1 MLLLFVVVV
10 LRIRY
15 RRVYLGKFCYLWSV
29 PRGTFIYTRISKPV
43 DAQIIMSIIKIGK
56 HTVEIYDDIE
66 SLPVVR
72 YHKYSKMLLVD
83 AGIGSGAGAASEH
96 LAKISAFVRQGKTA
110 EALQGLENLIQ
121 SLEFSAAELNPKML
135 AFAALV
141 KSVDGEPITD
151 ITDEGLQKTAKMFD
165 GEPMGDVAH
174 AFAGVKK
181 KIDDSLRLYFPNF
194 FEDSESKEYYD
205 RLRRRVLCQL
215 EAIRN
220 GGANCLNAELDKTT
234 DDVLTFYKPLQ
245 YAGSTGMEVRHDK
258 GFESLCVALAENLH
272 IDAKKMS
279 VMEYYNA
286 VEYAQERAK
295 ETKTKTRKK

>member
-1 MLLLFVVVV
+1 
-10 LRIRY
+10 
-15 RRVYLGKFCYLWSV
+15 
-29 PRGTFIYTRISKPV
+29 
-43 DAQIIMSIIKIGK
+43 MSIIKIGK

-96 LAKISAFVRQGKTA
+96 LTKISAFMRQGKTP

-245 YAGSTGMEVRHDK
+245 YAGSTGMEVKHDK

>member
-1 MLLLFVVVV
+1 M
-10 LRIRY
+10 R
-15 RRVYLGKFCYLWSV
+15 
-29 PRGTFIYTRISKPV
+29 
-43 DAQIIMSIIKIGK
+43 
-56 HTVEIYDDIE
+56 
-66 SLPVVR
+66 
-72 YHKYSKMLLVD
+72 
-83 AGIGSGAGAASEH
+83 
-96 LAKISAFVRQGKTA
+96 
-110 EALQGLENLIQ
+110 AL
-121 SLEFSAAELNPKML
+121 
-135 AFAALV
+135 
-141 KSVDGEPITD
+141 
-151 ITDEGLQKTAKMFD
+151 
-165 GEPMGDVAH
+165 
-174 AFAGVKK
+174 KK

-220 GGANCLNAELDKTT
+220 GGANCLNAELDKST

-245 YAGSTGMEVRHDK
+245 YAGSTGMEVKHDK

-272 IDAKKMS
+272 IDTKKMS

>member
-1 MLLLFVVVV
+1 
-10 LRIRY
+10 
-15 RRVYLGKFCYLWSV
+15 
-29 PRGTFIYTRISKPV
+29 
-43 DAQIIMSIIKIGK
+43 MSIIKIGK

-110 EALQGLENLIQ
+110 EALQGLENLVQ

-181 KIDDSLRLYFPNF
+181 KNR
-194 FEDSESKEYYD
+194 
-205 RLRRRVLCQL
+205 
-215 EAIRN
+215 
-220 GGANCLNAELDKTT
+220 
-234 DDVLTFYKPLQ
+234 
-245 YAGSTGMEVRHDK
+245 
-258 GFESLCVALAENLH
+258 
-272 IDAKKMS
+272 
-279 VMEYYNA
+279 
-286 VEYAQERAK
+286 
-295 ETKTKTRKK
+295 